1 MDYGFQEKLER
12 SRKRKGRSR
21 HGFWDKLQRPRKKKG
36 GSPKTKKKEREEG
49 YIKREKRNWLLGQVE
64 ERERER
70 DIRRKGKMKTFSLAL
85 ESSIWCCVVVRLS
98 YSFVFSFIETIL
110 LRTEY
115 SAVPF
120 SYIYP

>member
-21 HGFWDKLQRPRKKKG
+21 HGFWDKLQRPRKKKR
-36 GSPKTKKKEREEG
+36 GSPKTKKKERGGLYQEG
-49 YIKREKRNWLLGQVE
+49 KKELAVGSSRG
-64 ERERER
+64 ERER